1 MIDTMGLILTE
12 NNVHINGLTEKRSVS
27 ALPIAGRYRMIDFI
41 MSNFVNAGITN
52 VGVITQNNYSSLMD
66 HLGSGKEWDLNRKT
80 DGLHVLPPY
89 IGRGMHGLGEGN
101 IDVIGAVGGYIRKS
115 KQKYCLLSEGN
126 TICNINFDDVL
137 AFHSDKQADITII
150 YNEET
155 DGNDKSLSANTILEI
170 DEDGRV
176 ENLEEKPRRP
186 KTNNASMDMFL
197 MDKGLLQYL
206 VDESIARGEHDF
218 VRDILMKKLSR
229 LRIYAYKFEGYVGR
243 INSIKSYYN
252 NNMRILDEK
261 IRKELFNVD
270 NPIYTKIKD
279 QVPTR
284 YGQNTISHNSL
295 IADGCTI
302 EGEVINSII
311 FRGVYIGKG
320 AKVKNSIVM
329 QDSVIQNGSELE
341 HVVMDKEVTVR
352 ESRRLIGEANYPM
365 IVSKGAVV

>member
-1 MIDTMGLILTE
+1 MGLILTE
-12 NNVHINGLTEKRSVS
+12 NNVHINGLTEKRSVA
-27 ALPIAGRYRMIDFI
+27 ALPIAGRYRLIDFI
-41 MSNFVNAGITN
+41 MSNFVNVGITN
-52 VGVITQNNYSSLMD
+52 VGVIIKNNYSSLMD
-66 HLGSGKEWDLNRKT
+66 HLGSGKEWDLNRKN
-80 DGLHVLPPY
+80 DGLHILPPY
-89 IGRGMHGLGEGN
+89 IGRGMNGLGEGN
-101 IDVIGAVGGYIRKS
+101 IDLIGSVGGYIRKS
-115 KQKYCLLSEGN
+115 KQKFCILSEGN
-126 TICNINFDDVL
+126 TICNINFDDVM
-137 AFHSDKQADITII
+137 AFHNDKNADITIV

-155 DGNDKSLSANTILEI
+155 DLDDKSLSANTILEI
-170 DEDGRV
+170 DEDSRV
-176 ENLEEKPRRP
+176 INMEEKPRRP

-197 MDKGLLQYL
+197 IDKGLLQYM
-206 VDESIARGEHDF
+206 VDESIARGEHEF

-229 LRIYAYKFEGYVGR
+229 LRIFAYKYEGYVGR

-261 IRKELFNVD
+261 VRKELFNID

-284 YGQNTISHNSL
+284 YGKDTVAHNSL

-302 EGEVINSII
+302 EGEVVNSII

-329 QDSVIQNGSELE
+329 QDSVIQNGSELV
-341 HVVMDKEVTVR
+341 HAVIDKEVTVR

-365 IVSKGAVV
+365 IVSKGSVV